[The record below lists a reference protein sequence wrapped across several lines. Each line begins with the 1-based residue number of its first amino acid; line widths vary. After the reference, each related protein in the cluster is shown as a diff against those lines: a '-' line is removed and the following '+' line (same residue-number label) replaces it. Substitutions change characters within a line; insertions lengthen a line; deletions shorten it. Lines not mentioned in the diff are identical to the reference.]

1 MSHKDE
7 TGLPALDAEHRPTFR
22 DFYYLMKWK
31 VTKILLV
38 SSLYDAF
45 TLEEEG
51 LLTEQIS
58 GEYQELALSSPPQVV
73 RVPSGEQ
80 ALRELGQSRYDLV
93 ITMSQVVDL
102 DPCEFCGQ
110 ARHIQHDVPV
120 VLLATTPDEVSM
132 FLAGEEHRRF
142 DRAFYWTGDA
152 TLLLAIIKCVEDK
165 RNIVADTQH
174 GVVKVILVIDDSPM
188 DYSSFLPTLYTEIM
202 KQTQALI
209 AEGLNEQEK
218 WFRKKARPKILLAET
233 FEEAEEIYKTFGD
246 HLLGIITDV
255 TYPRASKLEEE
266 AGFQFIEQVVRKDI
280 PVLVQSRLEGHRKR
294 ADELGIPFR
303 HKHPDTL
310 PQGIRDFLM
319 EHLGFG
325 DFIFRMPDGS
335 QVERVSDIRE
345 FVDVIQ
351 RVPLESI
358 RHHGLRNDFS
368 RWLMARG
375 EITLARELK
384 PKKVSDF
391 SDDAEVRKY
400 LIGAIRESRR
410 EKRAGA
416 ITEFSEEDFEFRGTF
431 TRLGGGS
438 LGGKGRGLAFLSLL
452 LHQSD
457 MRNKFEHCRVRLP
470 DTLVVGTDVFDRFM
484 TEHDLYE
491 RVGEHLLDE
500 DVARHFLGAALPADV
515 RDSLRVFLSHV
526 REPLAVRSSSLLED
540 SQSQPFAGVYAT
552 YMLPNNSP
560 DDELRLDQLCR
571 ATKLVYASTFSS
583 KARAYI
589 ESAAPGVEEKMAVV
603 IQKLVGKAYGGR
615 YYPIYSG
622 VGQSCNF
629 YPAPPLTRDDG
640 VVNVALG
647 LGRIVVD
654 GGKVLSFSPTHPD
667 VLPGLST
674 PEEISES
681 TQTYF
686 YSLDLESQ
694 DFDLSKG
701 EESTLKTLDVADAE
715 GDGTLKYVASTY
727 DAVDGRLRDGVA
739 ARGPR
744 IITFAGIRKYDMLP
758 FASIIQEL
766 LEVGAQGMGRPVE
779 IEFAGTVA
787 ADGSPEFYVLQIR
800 PFVTLRERQQVMI
813 EEADMENALISTDTA
828 LGNGAIEGICDVVL
842 VRPDTFDPTRTIEI
856 AAEVSDLNKSLSG
869 VPYILIGP
877 GRWGTRD
884 RFAGIPVQWDQISWA
899 RTIVETS
906 MEGFRVTPSQ
916 GSHFFHNI
924 TSLGIMYLTVPH
936 DSPNAFMDWDELLG
950 LPAVRDKKH
959 VKHVRLPAS
968 VVVKVDGQSGSGVVF
983 RPPGSKTCK

>member
-1 MSHKDE
+1 MTSNDDI
-7 TGLPALDAEHRPTFR
+7 TMADFDADYKPTFR

-80 ALRELGQSRYDLV
+80 ALIELSQGRYDLV

-102 DPCEFCGQ
+102 DPCEFCAQ
-110 ARHIQHDVPV
+110 ARHTQHDVPV
-120 VLLATTPDEVSM
+120 VLLATTPDEISM
-132 FLAGEEHRRF
+132 FLAGQESRRF

-152 TLLLAIIKCVEDK
+152 TLLLAIIKYVEDR
-165 RNIVADTQH
+165 RNITADTQH
-174 GVVKVILVIDDSPM
+174 GVVKAILVIEDSPV

-233 FEEAEEIYKTFGD
+233 FEEAEEIYRTYGE

-255 TYPRASKLEEE
+255 AYPRGGRVEEE
-266 AGFQFIEQVVRKDI
+266 AGFSFIKEVVSDDI
-280 PVLVQSRLEGHRKR
+280 PVLVQSGNREHGKR
-294 ADELGIPFR
+294 AGELGIPFR

-310 PQGIRDFLM
+310 PQGIRDFLKK
-319 EHLGFG
+319 HLGFG
-325 DFIFRMPDGS
+325 DFVFRLTDGT

-345 FVDVIQ
+345 FLEVIQ
-351 RVPLESI
+351 KVPLDSI
-358 RHHGLRNDFS
+358 RHHGMRNDFS

-391 SDDAEVRKY
+391 EDNAELREY
-400 LIGAIRESRR
+400 LVGAIRKSRQ

-416 ITEFSEEDFEFRGTF
+416 ITDFSEEDFEFEGTF

-457 MRNKFEHCRVRLP
+457 MRNKFEDCRVRLP

-484 TEHDLYE
+484 TRHDLYE
-491 RVGEHLLDE
+491 RMGEDLPDGE
-500 DVARHFLGAALPADV
+500 VARHFLSAEFPEDI
-515 RDSLRVFLSHV
+515 RNSLRVFLSHV

-540 SQSQPFAGVYAT
+540 SQNQPFAGVYAT
-552 YMLPNNSP
+552 YMLPNNAA
-560 DDELRLDQLCR
+560 DDGLRLDHLCR
-571 ATKLVYASTFSS
+571 AIKLVYASTFSS
-583 KARAYI
+583 RARAYI
-589 ESAAPGVEEKMAVV
+589 QAAAPGVEEKMAVIV
-603 IQKLVGKAYGGR
+603 QKLVGRAYGGR

-622 VGQSCNF
+622 VGRSCNF
-629 YPAPPLTRDDG
+629 YPAPPLTRDEG
-640 VVNVALG
+640 IACVALG

-654 GGKVLSFSPTHPD
+654 GGQVLSFSPTHPN

-674 PEEISES
+674 PDEIIGN

-686 YSLDLESQ
+686 FSLDLENQ
-694 DFDLSKG
+694 DFDLTEG
-701 EESTLKTLDVADAE
+701 EEATLLTLDIADAE

-727 DAVDGRLRDGVA
+727 DAADGRMRDGVA
-739 ARGPR
+739 GRGPR
-744 IITFAGIRKYDMLP
+744 IITFAGIRKYGMLP
-758 FASIIQEL
+758 FGSIVEEL
-766 LEVGAQGMGRPVE
+766 LEVGERGMGRPVE

-813 EEADMENALISTDTA
+813 EKADMESALISTDTA
-828 LGNGAIEGICDVVL
+828 LGNGAFEGIYDIVL
-842 VRPDTFDPTRTIEI
+842 VRPDTFDATKTIEI
-856 AAEVSDLNKSLSG
+856 AAEVSDINKRLDG

-884 RFAGIPVQWDQISWA
+884 RFAGVPVQWGQISWA

-906 MEGFRVTPSQ
+906 MEDFQVTPSQ

-936 DSPNAFMDWDELLG
+936 DSRGAFINWDDILA
-950 LPAVRDKKH
+950 LPAVEDRKYVRH
-959 VKHVRLPAS
+959 LRLPS
-968 VVVKVDGQSGSGVVF
+968 PVVVKVDGQSGRGVVF
-983 RPPGSKTCK
+983 RPGGSRSC